1 MHLQGSCTLAG
12 AETTRFVFTVPKLY
26 RLNLYLELQ
35 HVSQYGSLQCKV
47 PRDRAVCVLGFYQ
60 VVTDMRLW
68 LRDAIST
75 LADDAVQLL
84 STMVERAAV

>member
-1 MHLQGSCTLAG
+1 MCHSTDHFNVKYH
-12 AETTRFVFTVPKLY
+12 ETAL
-26 RLNLYLELQ
+26 
-35 HVSQYGSLQCKV
+35 
-47 PRDRAVCVLGFYQ
+47 CVLGFYQ

>member
-1 MHLQGSCTLAG
+1 MCRFLNTLL
-12 AETTRFVFTVPKLY
+12 FY
-26 RLNLYLELQ
+26 R
-35 HVSQYGSLQCKV
+35 
-47 PRDRAVCVLGFYQ
+47 Q

-75 LADDAVQLL
+75 LLDDGVKLI

>member
-1 MHLQGSCTLAG
+1 MCHSTDHFNVKYH
-12 AETTRFVFTVPKLY
+12 ETVL
-26 RLNLYLELQ
+26 
-35 HVSQYGSLQCKV
+35 
-47 PRDRAVCVLGFYQ
+47 CVLGFYQ

>member
-1 MHLQGSCTLAG
+1 MYHGTDHFNVKYHENVLC
-12 AETTRFVFTVPKLY
+12 VF
-26 RLNLYLELQ
+26 
-35 HVSQYGSLQCKV
+35 
-47 PRDRAVCVLGFYQ
+47 GFYQ

-75 LADDAVQLL
+75 LADDAVQLI